1 MAAEEGRVQKRG
13 PETPSSA
20 NLLEDE
26 NTKRL
31 PEYSS
36 REEEF
41 IEENY
46 IHTAVVP
53 AESNTTDGLKNLHEG
68 TALLKYTRRNG
79 VPHFK
84 FVQLSRDN
92 TYLRWYSKRKTAE
105 KSTIL
110 ISNIQAIHKGQQTDV
125 FKRSKQPQ
133 LEVASFSVLYNNGDT
148 FDIVAKGSDE
158 AEVWF
163 YTLSKIFEA
172 HQNGEDVSTIESVP
186 ISLQYVDRYR
196 CNSRNL
202 LTGISGTTPLS
213 ESAKKTLRK
222 EVNKAEAKLKKVSKI
237 LEKPSFS
244 EESYSALYL
253 YDHKDFQGLG
263 KYHEELVNRKEQ
275 VGDFLETSTNDKISR
290 SDVWRLNVDCDAIL
304 EKSEVCLKEI

>member
-1 MAAEEGRVQKRG
+1 MAAAESEVKKRG
-13 PETPSSA
+13 PEAPSSSD
-20 NLLEDE
+20 LLKEDDE
-26 NTKRL
+26 KKRL

-46 IHTAVVP
+46 IHTTAAVASEP
-53 AESNTTDGLKNLHEG
+53 NTTNGLNYLHEG

-84 FVQLSRDN
+84 FVQLASDN
-92 TYLRWYSKRKTAE
+92 SYLRWYSKRKAAD
-105 KSTIL
+105 KSTIA
-110 ISNIQAIHKGQQTDV
+110 IENITAIQKGQQTDV

-133 LEVASFSVLYNNGDT
+133 LEVASFSVVYNDGADT

-163 YTLSKIFEA
+163 QTLNHLFEC
-172 HQNGEDVSTIESVP
+172 HQSGGNLSEVTDVP
-186 ISLQYVDRYR
+186 ISLEYVDRYR
-196 CNSRNL
+196 CGNRDL
-202 LTGISGTTPLS
+202 LTGIAGNSPLA

-222 EVNKAEAKLKKVSKI
+222 EVGKADSKLKKVAKTM
-237 LEKPSFS
+237 EK
-244 EESYSALYL
+244 A
-253 YDHKDFQGLG
+253 DFTQHADCAGLQA
-263 KYHEELVNRKEQ
+263 YYEELVNRKDLVDQ
-275 VGDFLETSTNDKISR
+275 FLDTSINDKISR

-304 EKSEVCLKEI
+304 EKSEVCLKEIN